1 MKSSVLNGEC
11 EWRCYE
17 HSQCFILNQIVA
29 QQHKGGRYELS
40 CLHIIIY
47 SCSRGG
53 ARQIN

>member
-17 HSQCFILNQIVA
+17 HSQCFIWNLRV
-29 QQHKGGRYELS
+29 GGMSYLA
-40 CLHIIIY
+40 CTY
-47 SCSRGG
+47 SCSGG